1 MSEKPSRITIANCS
15 ERAAK
20 ILRLALDPAAAD
32 GEQQAAACLFVA
44 ALRKCGATIET
55 DAAPLHPPPRGR
67 RSPSECHSE
76 NTKGRASLTSRAT
89 ISNGSPAL
97 RRIFARHCAEQSPR
111 SLKGGVTSDDAR
123 HRHGRVTGTL

>member
-1 MSEKPSRITIANCS
+1 MSEKPSRVTIANCS

-55 DAAPLHPPPRGR
+55 DAAPQLHHARTAAPASAWSPLTERMPFGKYKGARLADIPSDYLEWLISTAANLRPP
-67 RSPSECHSE
+67 
-76 NTKGRASLTSRAT
+76 
-89 ISNGSPAL
+89 L
-97 RRIFARHCAEQSPR
+97 RRAIATELESRR
-111 SLKGGVTSDDAR
+111 DG
-123 HRHGRVTGTL
+123 